1 VPVGNIPHIAKNST
15 KLRVL
20 VVDDEPLIRWSVL
33 ETLEQSG
40 HAVAEAGDRAG
51 ALQSV
56 SSADQPFDVVLLD
69 YRLPDS
75 NDLALL
81 AAIRRLAPTTA
92 VIMMTAFGTPEVTAG
107 ALRLGAFR
115 VVPKP
120 FEIDEMA
127 ALVLQAHQAPR

>member
-1 VPVGNIPHIAKNST
+1 VPVGNISHVAKNPA

-33 ETLEQSG
+33 ETLAQSG
-40 HAVAEAGDRAG
+40 HAVAEAGDRDEALRSVAG
-51 ALQSV
+51 A
-56 SSADQPFDVVLLD
+56 DEPFDVVLLD

-81 AAIRRLAPTTA
+81 ATIRQLAPTTA

-115 VVPKP
+115 VIPKP
-120 FEIDEMA
+120 FEIDDMA
-127 ALVLQAHQAPR
+127 ALVLQAHQAH